1 MVVPRGRVLLADYP
15 PGATFGPRTLVDF
28 ELVWL
33 LSGSA
38 EWVTRSIGAGGAVR
52 SEETHRLRPGM
63 MALARRGQED
73 TYRWD
78 RERPSSHAYVH
89 FTVTEL
95 GSLPAPEEW
104 PAVRDLSE
112 APILEGLSDYLVRLA
127 GLESEAAWH
136 RSDEI
141 VRLLLD
147 LFVTGPLPPESQ
159 RWPPHIGGVLT
170 YVDVA
175 WVDGMRIVSAAEL
188 AEAARVS
195 PGHLFRLFREAYG
208 CGPIRALEI
217 VRLARAAVSL
227 QRSNA
232 SIAEVSGASGFVNP
246 YHFSRRFS
254 ELYGVPPG
262 AFRRSPQP
270 PDPLGPVRH
279 TPLLPVVHR
288 LMNTGSRPRS

>member
-1 MVVPRGRVLLADYP
+1 MLADYP
-15 PGATFGPRTLVDF
+15 PGATFGPRTLIDF

-33 LSGSA
+33 LTGSA
-38 EWVTRSIGAGGAVR
+38 EWRSRTVDATGAVR
-52 SEETHRLRPGM
+52 SEETRRLRPGM
-63 MALARRGQED
+63 MALARMGHRDSYQ
-73 TYRWD
+73 WD
-78 RERPSSHAYVH
+78 RDRPSSHAYVH
-89 FTVTEL
+89 FSIL
-95 GSLPAPEEW
+95 DFGSLPAPEDW

-127 GLESEAAWH
+127 GLESDAAWR

-141 VRLLLD
+141 IRLLLD
-147 LFVTGPLPPESQ
+147 LFVSGPLPPESQ

-170 YVDVA
+170 YVDGA
-175 WVDGMRIVSAAEL
+175 WADGMRIVSAAEM

-208 CGPIRALEI
+208 CGPVRALEI

-232 SIAEVSGASGFVNP
+232 SIAEVADVSGFANP
-246 YHFSRRFS
+246 YHFSRRFT
-254 ELYGVPPG
+254 ELYGLPPG
-262 AFRRSPQP
+262 TFRRVSQP
-270 PDPLGPVRH
+270 PDPLGPVRQ

-288 LMNTGSRPRS
+288 LMNTGGPSQAQPGG